1 MKIDTSAI
9 AGYAEMTVEEKLA
22 ALEAFDMPENT
33 DEIERYKN
41 AVSKA
46 NSEAAE
52 FKRKLK
58 EATANSEKATAT
70 ANSELTAIKE
80 QLAALQREKAISEH
94 KASFLAQGYSEALAL
109 DSATA
114 LMDND
119 SAKLFANMQT
129 FMQEHDKAKQAESV
143 GNMQRPGTGVG
154 NPDGTADYQK
164 LIQDALDSNNMGA
177 AAYYMAQQQNP
188 ASNG

>member
-9 AGYAEMTVEEKLA
+9 AGYAEMSVEEKLA
-22 ALEAFDMPENT
+22 ALEGFEMPEST
-33 DEIERYKN
+33 ADIERYKN

-52 FKRKLK
+52 YKRKLK
-58 EATANSEKATAT
+58 EAAANSEKATAE
-70 ANSELTAIKE
+70 ANNELATIKE
-80 QLAALQREKAISEH
+80 QLAALQREKSISEH
-94 KASFLAQGYSEALAL
+94 KASFIAQGYSEALAL

-114 LMDND
+114 LMDNNP
-119 SAKLFANMQT
+119 AKLFANMQT
-129 FMQEHDKAKQAESV
+129 FMQEHDKALQAEKV
-143 GNMQRPGTGVG
+143 GNMPRPGAGVG
-154 NPDGTADYQK
+154 NPDGTADFSK
-164 LIQDALDSNNMGA
+164 AIQEALDSGNMGA